1 MTSDKKVKGMIQRI
15 YVLNT
20 SAKLLS
26 IQIDTMAGKEF
37 SVTIPNTW
45 IPVDLT
51 DQAKFRDIIESPSFN
66 RAERLGKIK
75 ILDTAEAEQILS
87 TKDAKLERN
96 RLDSGVFNVVEIEE
110 NPASDTVDYD
120 SEDYTNRNLIV
131 SAVDEPAAINQFRI
145 IQNRKQLTPSLVEM
159 MVEICDEKNW
169 KNLFQHLSEFQNKD
183 SGEENKQDSENES
196 GELKDSLESK
206 SE

>member
-1 MTSDKKVKGMIQRI
+1 MTSDKKLKEMIQRI

-75 ILDTAEAEQILS
+75 ILDTVEAEQILS

-145 IQNRKQLTPSLVEM
+145 ISKQETAYPAPCGNDGGRYAMKKTGKIFSSIFLSFRTRTAGKRINRIVKMNPG
-159 MVEICDEKNW
+159 N
-169 KNLFQHLSEFQNKD
+169 
-183 SGEENKQDSENES
+183 
-196 GELKDSLESK
+196 
-206 SE
+206 